1 MLNTLVI
8 EKIKTKRTFIRQL
21 LWLYPFF
28 ITVIVLVIFAPTG
41 YVIQS
46 VINQWSIIWL
56 PLFLALIAGLLD
68 RREKNS
74 TDYKLILS
82 SPCNLF
88 DYELGRILHVA
99 VLTFISSLFLIIFI
113 ALMFLL
119 SDSQISPISCVLAIL
134 GIWLVNLW
142 EIPLYIWFSRITN
155 MYVTIILAFAGIFSG
170 LAVNNYVLGKIW
182 PFTWTEL
189 FPVSLIKIN
198 INGLPLK
205 AGTTAPNNYWTL
217 IVAILLFV
225 LVSYLAANSFRK
237 QVVKNA

>member
-1 MLNTLVI
+1 M
-8 EKIKTKRTFIRQL
+8 
-21 LWLYPFF
+21 
-28 ITVIVLVIFAPTG
+28 IFAPTG

-88 DYELGRILHVA
+88 NYELGRILHVI

-119 SDSQISPISCVLAIL
+119 SDSQISLISCVLAIL

-142 EIPLYIWFSRITN
+142 EIPLYIWLSRITN

-189 FPVSLIKIN
+189 FR
-198 INGLPLK
+198 
-205 AGTTAPNNYWTL
+205 Y
-217 IVAILLFV
+217 
-225 LVSYLAANSFRK
+225 R
-237 QVVKNA
+237 